1 MPDSILRQYQQNSF
15 SVFCS
20 TYWAVCGLLHRKRG
34 IEQLGAW
41 ATRKNLTRPR
51 QFYTHLLIDIDQ
63 RLWHWQRRA
72 PFASSVAEFA
82 VSFASIFAS
91 KEEFRKGYASKFRN

>member
-1 MPDSILRQYQQNSF
+1 MPVSILRQYQQNSF

-20 TYWAVCGLLHRKRG
+20 TYWAVCGLLHRKQDL
-34 IEQLGAW
+34 EQLTSW
-41 ATRKNLTRPR
+41 ATRKKLNRPR
-51 QFYTHLLIDIDQ
+51 QFYTHRLIDIDQ

-82 VSFASIFAS
+82 VSFASAFAS
-91 KEEFRKGYASKFRN
+91 KKEFCKGYASKFRN

>member
-1 MPDSILRQYQQNSF
+1 MPVSILRQYQQNLF
-15 SVFCS
+15 SDFCS
-20 TYWAVCGLLHRKRG
+20 TYWTVCSLIHRKRDL
-34 IEQLGAW
+34 EQITSW
-41 ATRKNLTRPR
+41 ATRKNLNGPR

-82 VSFASIFAS
+82 VKFACLFGG
-91 KEEFRKGYASKFRN
+91 KTEYRKGYAAKFRK